1 MAVSTAHIAHCGPSR
16 GGGGG
21 SNGNDP
27 GIATPCENAFTALQ
41 LMGGENINQLPV
53 VSNGH
58 LEGVVTRSYF
68 VHLLRPEMDNVFIH
82 AGPPVAFSRA
92 SNRPRMRKATF
103 ICSS

>member
-1 MAVSTAHIAHCGPSR
+1 MAVSPAHIAHCGPSR

-68 VHLLRPEMDNVFIH
+68 VHLLRLRRELSM
-82 AGPPVAFSRA
+82 
-92 SNRPRMRKATF
+92 
-103 ICSS
+103 